1 MEITTPRRAL
11 SIPSRVIGENQ
22 LLYVLSVALGLRIFH
37 TLYRGINLP

>member
-11 SIPSRVIGENQ
+11 SIPSRGIGENQ

-37 TLYRGINLP
+37 TL